1 MQRTAHRYSRT
12 WLTPALI
19 GLFYFIA
26 AVVALSVSR
35 YEGGLAFIWG
45 ANALVMARLM
55 NSRPAGWPRTL
66 LACAIAST
74 AATALFGMGP
84 AAALPMAVLNM
95 AEALI
100 VALLCRRFAGKERG
114 AGSGP
119 GSLRLLV
126 VFIIALS
133 AVANVVCALGAAL
146 VAAWLTPVSF
156 GAAWLQWY
164 AGHVLGGLT
173 CTPILTILLQGEARR
188 WIRDASARIK
198 AEAVGWLIL
207 FALTTWWVFYR
218 AHYPML
224 FAPVLPLVIIA
235 FRIGHL
241 GSAASI
247 VILAFIGG
255 SATMAGIGP
264 ISWLPGLPGEHIQFF
279 QFYLAFTFLMSVPVS
294 AELNGRRRLFQML
307 RDSEERFR
315 VLAEHSGDVV
325 FNLGIDGVVQY
336 VSPSVADQIG
346 MAPDKL
352 IGRPALDLV
361 SLQDR
366 AVVAATHRRALAHG
380 NDVLKVEFRSLA
392 SAEDGVKWCEMV
404 MRAILDDRGVPAGVV
419 GTVRDISRHKALQE
433 ELQHVADCD
442 ALTGADSRR
451 AFLAQLDEEIRAVG
465 RGARSCLL
473 LIDIDHFKIINDCH
487 GHAAGDEVLRAFVE
501 RLRPGVRGKDRIGR
515 LGGEEFAIL
524 LRHADLDRASRICE
538 RLRALLAA
546 DPVQAGD
553 GSVVTVTFSAG
564 LVALAAGSTS
574 ATMLEAAD
582 KALYRAKHSGRNCLR
597 LAA

>member
-1 MQRTAHRYSRT
+1 MQRTALRHSRP
-12 WLTPALI
+12 WLAPALI
-19 GLFYFIA
+19 GLLYFVA
-26 AVVALSVSR
+26 AALALSVSR

-45 ANALVMARLM
+45 ANALLMAQLM
-55 NSRPAGWPRTL
+55 ISRSATWPRTIL
-66 LACAIAST
+66 FCAIAST

-84 AAALPMAVLNM
+84 VAAVPMTFVNI

-100 VALLCRRFAGKERG
+100 VALICRRFAAK
-114 AGSGP
+114 GSASAT

-126 VFIIALS
+126 IFIVALS
-133 AVANVVCALGAAL
+133 LVANVVCAVAAAL
-146 VAAWLTPVSF
+146 IASSLTPVSF
-156 GAAWLQWY
+156 AGAWLQWY

-173 CTPILTILLQGEARR
+173 CTPILTMLLQGDGRR
-188 WIRDASARIK
+188 WMRETSVWTK
-198 AEAVGWLIL
+198 AETAGWLSL
-207 FALTTWWVFYR
+207 FALMTWWVFYMAR
-218 AHYPML
+218 YPLL

-279 QFYLAFTFLMSVPVS
+279 QLYLAFTFLLSVPVS

-307 RDSEERFR
+307 RQSEERFR
-315 VLAEHSGDVV
+315 ILAEHSGDVV
-325 FNLGIDGVVQY
+325 FNLGTDGVVHY

-346 MAPDKL
+346 VAPGKL
-352 IGRPALDLV
+352 IGRLALDLV
-361 SLQDR
+361 SPQDR
-366 AVVAATHRRALAHG
+366 AVVVATHRRALTHG
-380 NDVLKVEFRSLA
+380 HDVHKVEFRSLM
-392 SAEDGVKWCEMV
+392 SAKAGGQWCEMV
-404 MRAILDDRGVPAGVV
+404 MRAILDDRGTPAGVV

-451 AFLAQLDEEIRAVG
+451 AFLGELDKEIRAVG

-473 LIDIDHFKIINDCH
+473 LIDIDHFKVINDRY

-524 LRHADLDRASRICE
+524 LRHADIDRASRLCE
-538 RLRALLAA
+538 RLRAMLAA
-546 DPVQAGD
+546 NPVEIG
-553 GSVVTVTFSAG
+553 GGRVVTVTFSAG
-564 LVALAAGSTS
+564 LVALEGVSTGAA
-574 ATMLEAAD
+574 MLEAAD